1 MVQPYTSFVLSRVLI
16 PGLIV
21 TLAVPAVHAQN
32 TLDSSM
38 SRNAVSRQG
47 TTLDRNLRRGSSG
60 VNESRRSG
68 YSKEECDYRNL
79 VVTGGVAGGSQF
91 RGNVGYT
98 APADFRGGSTA
109 FLNPGASS
117 GSTRV
122 GTVEGFLA
130 GSALSN
136 PAFINSAR
144 AQDRFLLANGLGQ
157 FQWRPY
163 LTPDPVDLSRVPDW
177 RRVDSQVRLD
187 DVVGTQSLSAFRSGA
202 QQMRQIAYA
211 ADDRNRRSFATYF
224 QPVKGATTVGVEN
237 RPDFFAPS
245 PYEAA
250 QVRQD
255 IDRGLVPFERAMTS
269 FDQAYRRRLDDL
281 ERAGQPVS
289 RDYRSLLERVRQR
302 AADDVKARR
311 EREKSSTTPT
321 EDDSAALLE
330 KIRDQLRAGESASQT
345 EGERPGTEPPS
356 ESDRAMGPRP
366 LTPEETALILKH
378 GMTMKTIDAE
388 TGQRIDEL
396 LRMAAAQ
403 LKRGDYF
410 LAEDSARTAA
420 ALVLDHPTALAV
432 KANAQLGAGLLRSAG
447 LSLHDLFISSP
458 EMIDVRFDP
467 SLLPPPARLREVL
480 DRAKAEAPRQADAF
494 DLGLVQAYIGFQLGD
509 AEATAAGL
517 GAMDQAGT
525 NPTLAKVLRGI
536 WLAPR

>member
-1 MVQPYTSFVLSRVLI
+1 MSALMVL
-16 PGLIV
+16 
-21 TLAVPAVHAQN
+21 LAASSAHGQN

-38 SRNAVSRQG
+38 SRNATARQG

-68 YSKEECDYRNL
+68 YSKEDCDYRNL

-98 APADFRGGSTA
+98 APMDFRGGTTN
-109 FLNPGASS
+109 FLNPGAS
-117 GSTRV
+117 GGTARV

-163 LTPDPVDLSRVPDW
+163 LTPDPVALASVPDW

-187 DVVGTQSLSAFRSGA
+187 DVVGTQSLTAFRSGA
-202 QQMRQIAYA
+202 QQMRQLAYA
-211 ADDRNRRSFATYF
+211 ADERNRPSYATF
-224 QPVKGATTVGVEN
+224 FHPVRGATTVAVEN
-237 RPDFFAPS
+237 RTDFFAPS

-255 IDRGLVPFERAMTS
+255 IDRGLVPFERALTA
-269 FDQAYRRRLDDL
+269 FDSPYRRRLDES
-281 ERAGQPVS
+281 ERSGQPVS
-289 RDYRSLLERVRQR
+289 KDYRALVERLKNR
-302 AADDVKARR
+302 AADEARQRR
-311 EREKSSTTPT
+311 ERGEG
-321 EDDSAALLE
+321 SAAPSADDAADLLE
-330 KIRDQLRAGESASQT
+330 SIREQLRSGESGAESKAASPDGAQ
-345 EGERPGTEPPS
+345 RPVDAS
-356 ESDRAMGPRP
+356 SAQGPKP
-366 LTPEETALILKH
+366 LTPQETAMILRH
-378 GMTMKTIDAE
+378 GMTVKTIDAE

-403 LKRGDYF
+403 LQRGDYF
-410 LAEDSARTAA
+410 LAEDSARTAV
-420 ALVLDHPTALAV
+420 ALVRDHPTALAV
-432 KANAQLGAGLLRSAG
+432 KAHAQLGAGLLRSAG

-458 EMIDVRFDP
+458 EMIDTRFDP
-467 SLLPPPARLREVL
+467 SLLPPPARMREVL
-480 DRAKAEAPRQADAF
+480 ARAKAEAPRQADAF
-494 DLGLVQAYIGFQLGD
+494 DLGLVQAYLGFQLGD
-509 AEATAAGL
+509 ADATAAGL
-517 GAMDQAGT
+517 DAMDAAAT
-525 NPTLAKVLRGI
+525 NPTLAKVLRGV

>member
-1 MVQPYTSFVLSRVLI
+1 MQPYTFDVLRRALI
-16 PGLIV
+16 PGLLVAIV
-21 TLAVPAVHAQN
+21 AASAHAQN

-38 SRNAVSRQG
+38 SRNATSRQG
-47 TTLDRNLRRGSSG
+47 TALDRNLRRGSSG

-68 YSKEECDYRNL
+68 YSKDECDYRNL

-98 APADFRGGSTA
+98 APTDFRGGSTA
-109 FLNPGASS
+109 FLNPGAST
-117 GSTRV
+117 GSSRV
-122 GTVEGFLA
+122 GTIEGFLA

-136 PAFINSAR
+136 PAFINSSR

-163 LTPDPVDLSRVPDW
+163 LTPDPVELSRVPDW

-187 DVVGTQSLSAFRSGA
+187 DVVGTQSLAGYRSGA
-202 QQMRQIAYA
+202 QQWKQLAYA
-211 ADDRNRRSFATYF
+211 ADDRNRPSFATYF
-224 QPVKGATTVGVEN
+224 HPVKGATTVGVEN

-281 ERAGQPVS
+281 ERSGQPVS

-311 EREKSSTTPT
+311 EREKSSAVPT

-330 KIRDQLRAGESASQT
+330 KIRDQLRAGESAPPT
-345 EGERPGTEPPS
+345 EGERSGTEPLS
-356 ESDRAMGPRP
+356 ESDRATGPRP

-458 EMIDVRFDP
+458 EMIDVKIG
-467 SLLPPPARLREVL
+467 
-480 DRAKAEAPRQADAF
+480 RAH
-494 DLGLVQAYIGFQLGD
+494 V
-509 AEATAAGL
+509 
-517 GAMDQAGT
+517 
-525 NPTLAKVLRGI
+525 
-536 WLAPR
+536 